1 MNLHSQIR
9 RVRFLVVASPLFL
22 VAVACGDSTTTTDSS
37 TIAVTSDEAQALA
50 GAQDSYA
57 SQKAEIDACFATFDT
72 CKAAD
77 GADAAACKTALDS
90 CLPDTPPPPRECG
103 GRDGHGGRGR
113 GDGDGARPAPS
124 GSASGSAA
132 PPPPPPSASGSASGS
147 AAPPPPPAPSGSAS
161 GSAAPPPREPRGD
174 GGAPPDCDGGPGG
187 PKPGFCGHVPLPDS
201 AAIKAC
207 HDTLK
212 ACVDAGTDRKT
223 CGDAEHAC
231 VKAAFDAAFQARCAA
246 LPADA
251 PAEAKARCAEGVA
264 ATSN

>member
-57 SQKAEIDACFATFDT
+57 SQKAEIDACFTTFDT
-72 CKAAD
+72 CKAAA

-103 GRDGHGGRGR
+103 GREGHGGGR
-113 GDGDGARPAPS
+113 GDGDGTRPAPS
-124 GSASGSAA
+124 GSASGS
-132 PPPPPPSASGSASGS
+132 GS
-147 AAPPPPPAPSGSAS
+147 AAPPPAPPPSASAS

-231 VKAAFDAAFQARCAA
+231 VKAAFDAAFKARCAA

>member
-77 GADAAACKTALDS
+77 GADAAACKTALDA

-103 GRDGHGGRGR
+103 GRDGHGGGGAGGR
-113 GDGDGARPAPS
+113 GDGDGTRPAPS
-124 GSASGSAA
+124 GSASGS
-132 PPPPPPSASGSASGS
+132 GS
-147 AAPPPPPAPSGSAS
+147 AAPPPPPPPASGSAS

-207 HDTLK
+207 HDALK

-223 CGDAEHAC
+223 CGDTEHAC
-231 VKAAFDAAFQARCAA
+231 VKAAFDAAFQARCSA